1 MVSDTHLR
9 AGQADRLPVAVRA
22 AAEQVE
28 VILHAGDVTSVE
40 LLDELRS
47 LAPLHAVLG
56 NNDTDL
62 TGVLPERVVVDLDGV
77 TVAMVHDAGPRKG
90 RPGRLARWFPT
101 ADLVVFG
108 HSHEPVVERDGDRWL
123 LNPGSPTQRRRQPHP
138 TYALV
143 ELTQGTVGRV
153 EVVALR

>member
-62 TGVLPERVVVDLDGV
+62 TGVLPERVVVDLDG
-77 TVAMVHDAGPRKG
+77 GG
-90 RPGRLARWFPT
+90 RMYVQMTDCT
-101 ADLVVFG
+101 ADEVKIG
-108 HSHEPVVERDGDRWL
+108 AP
-123 LNPGSPTQRRRQPHP
+123 
-138 TYALV
+138 V
-143 ELTQGTVGRV
+143 ELTYRRLHAGGENYNYFWKARPV
-153 EVVALR
+153 